1 MNLTKV
7 KAKANCSVFPQNET
21 MDAKFAAKNSNDWIT
36 ISLPAAATTAAGR
49 EDFISF
55 LKLEWGIRKSR
66 FTRKNAEEFATEV
79 DAGWWSAHREAVL
92 ARIEGA

>member
-1 MNLTKV
+1 MDTTL
-7 KAKANCSVFPQNET
+7 ET
-21 MDAKFAAKNSNDWIT
+21 SNSNDWIT
-36 ISLPAAATTAAGR
+36 ISLPASATTAAER

-55 LKLEWGIRKSR
+55 LKLEWGMRKSR

-92 ARIEGA
+92 ARIEGARTGFFHG